1 MAVPIAVG
9 AWLGL
14 KVDAAAGTT
23 PWGLLALIF
32 LGMAIAGAG
41 VFGLIKR
48 FTEDNPVR
56 PSTDRAREAGRRWD
70 AEIKERERKRD
81 EGVPED

>member
-1 MAVPIAVG
+1 MAAPIAIG

-14 KVDAAAGTT
+14 KLDEAAGTT

-56 PSTDRAREAGRRWD
+56 PSTDRAREAGRRWH
-70 AEIKERERKRD
+70 AEIEERERKRD